1 MSTRLTLEKHAHAMG
16 IPLVHGA
23 IAGWFGQVGISR
35 PGDWLLKHI
44 YGNAKD
50 KGVEQDTGNT
60 PFTPACIASI
70 HVAEAVK
77 LLVGKEALPSHQLWY
92 IDLLDHDMEIIE
104 VTSS

>member
-1 MSTRLTLEKHAHAMG
+1 M
-16 IPLVHGA
+16 HGA
-23 IAGWFGQVGISR
+23 IARWFGQVGISR

-50 KGVEQDTGNT
+50 KGVVQDTGNP

-70 HVAEAVK
+70 QVAEAVK